1 VRAHDLYLAS
11 RGVRVVFVG
20 TGSPAMAASFAAAH
34 AGPHAVLVDPLRRL
48 FAAVGMRRS
57 LWASLH
63 WRLFVN
69 AWRAWR
75 AGFRQGRVQG
85 DPWQQGGLLLLA
97 ADGRIVHRQVDRA
110 GGDPLHVALALA
122 ALV

>member
-1 VRAHDLYLAS
+1 MRAHDQQLAS
-11 RGVRVVFVG
+11 RGVRVAFVG
-20 TGSPAMAASFAAAH
+20 TGSPAMAAGFAAEH
-34 AGPHAVLVDPLRRL
+34 AGPHAVLVDPQRQL

-57 LWASLH
+57 LLASLH

-110 GGDPLHVALALA
+110 GGDPLDVDQALA
-122 ALV
+122 ALA